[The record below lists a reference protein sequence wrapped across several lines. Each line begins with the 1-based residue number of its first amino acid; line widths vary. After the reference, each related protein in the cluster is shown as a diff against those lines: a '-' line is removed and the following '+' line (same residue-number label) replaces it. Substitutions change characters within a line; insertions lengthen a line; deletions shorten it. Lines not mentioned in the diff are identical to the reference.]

1 MVSSWGALGC
11 FSPLQIDLPTE
22 KTKPSQDS
30 AGSCYLQNSHLQQLQ
45 EAGHLA
51 NGALNQKF
59 RSSVGFGLFT

>member
-11 FSPLQIDLPTE
+11 SSPLRIHLPTE

-45 EAGHLA
+45 EADH
-51 NGALNQKF
+51 
-59 RSSVGFGLFT
+59 